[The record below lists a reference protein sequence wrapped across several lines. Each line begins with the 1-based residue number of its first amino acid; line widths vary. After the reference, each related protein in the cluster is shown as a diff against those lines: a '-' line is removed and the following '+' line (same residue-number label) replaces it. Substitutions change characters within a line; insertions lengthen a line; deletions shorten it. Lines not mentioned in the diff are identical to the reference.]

1 MKAYRF
7 VKALRATQ
15 CVEWEMEKDQGA
27 YWENQK
33 LFSLEVEFKE
43 C

>member
-7 VKALRATQ
+7 VEALRATQ